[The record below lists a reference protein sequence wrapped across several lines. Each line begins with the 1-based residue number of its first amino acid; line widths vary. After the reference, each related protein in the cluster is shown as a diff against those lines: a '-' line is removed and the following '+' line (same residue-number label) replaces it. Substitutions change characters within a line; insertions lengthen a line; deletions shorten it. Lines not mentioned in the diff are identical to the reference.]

1 MSFEPTRP
9 LPTGW
14 PPQPA
19 APGGRRRRR
28 RRWPLITA
36 ITVIVVLALLAVAD
50 RVANAIAEN
59 QMASQI
65 QSSGFPAKPNVTIQG
80 FPFFTQLLAK
90 DFKTVDISA
99 SNVTEGPLVIAS
111 VQATLHGI
119 HINGSFSGATIDS
132 ITGSALVNFTAL
144 ANAGGVPQ
152 GVTLT
157 ADGPNQ
163 VKANVTVGPLSDTA
177 VAQITQTGTSQI
189 NVKVVDAGGIPTS
202 LLGNLANFTVT
213 VPKLPAGMVIQS
225 VSVTQQGVL
234 ITIAGHNTTLSK

>member
-65 QSSGFPAKPNVTIQG
+65 QSSGFP
-80 FPFFTQLLAK
+80 FFTQLLAK

-111 VQATLHGI
+111 V
-119 HINGSFSGATIDS
+119 
-132 ITGSALVNFTAL
+132 
-144 ANAGGVPQ
+144 
-152 GVTLT
+152 
-157 ADGPNQ
+157 
-163 VKANVTVGPLSDTA
+163 
-177 VAQITQTGTSQI
+177 
-189 NVKVVDAGGIPTS
+189 
-202 LLGNLANFTVT
+202 
-213 VPKLPAGMVIQS
+213 
-225 VSVTQQGVL
+225 
-234 ITIAGHNTTLSK
+234 

>member
-14 PPQPA
+14 PSQPA
-19 APGGRRRRR
+19 TSGGRRRRR
-28 RRWPLITA
+28 RRWPVITA

-111 VQATLHGI
+111 VQATLHGM

-132 ITGSALVNFTAL
+132 ITGSALVGFTAL

-157 ADGPNQ
+157 ADGAHQ
-163 VKANVTVGPLSDTA
+163 VKANVNIGPISDTA
-177 VAQITQTGTSQI
+177 VAQITQSGTSQI
-189 NVKVVDAGGIPTS
+189 NVKVVDAGGVPTS